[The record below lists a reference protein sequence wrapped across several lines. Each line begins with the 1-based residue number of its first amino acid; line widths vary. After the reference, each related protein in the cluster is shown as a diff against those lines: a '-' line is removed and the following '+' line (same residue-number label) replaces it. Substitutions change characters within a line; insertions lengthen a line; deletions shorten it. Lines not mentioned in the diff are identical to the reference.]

1 MASVKLRGA
10 PVYGAVG
17 DIIAADAQ
25 IRGNQ
30 VEFVTFRRADQ
41 IGIPHTCLVLG
52 LVHIFLGPHRV
63 GHAEH
68 RLFPVQI
75 HPVIS
80 VMAGGKED
88 LLLRGAAVAEEVGKE
103 IIRGILH
110 LMGFLYCQNKFFFYR
125 SFLRG
130 NGGCQGHGG
139 IFRLSGDH
147 TGRLAVL
154 LLIRHYGR
162 IAGFPGHG
170 SCSSGTLY
178 FHLCG
183 KVDISSHIVGVY
195 QLQLIRRCRQK
206 LIAAQKF
213 FHRNSEFSFRALSG
227 HLDGGFES
235 NLHVFCLGSCYG
247 NRIAV
252 LSDDCG
258 FTSRGDLPGDL
269 GTVCPLGG
277 KGKAL
282 LHGLRQGQ
290 GIRVCLN
297 RRGCGFLVHQI
308 LIGQS
313 PVINFE
319 IVNPAF
325 VSLSVYP
332 VGSSDIK
339 DTGISQNI
347 GQGVVAGY
355 RTFPD
360 SVYIQD
366 RFRGLKDHI
375 DMSPVCACAFLNGC
389 RPAVGI
395 VVALYLNVSVIVEC
409 TDVMFLGI
417 NLGILVG
424 SRVKDPAGA
433 GLIRLF
439 VVGNSNFLFACQQ
452 AFARFVRHGQIVGRI
467 AVQIKG
473 FPALGVFA
481 VPQFIGAVDLGHRAS
496 PGKSCLRVI
505 EGKICQ
511 QIRLFL
517 TRLGRG
523 NGGDISPHHRNSQ
536 NSCQGSVF
544 QFPCSVH

>member
-1 MASVKLRGA
+1 MASVKLRGS
-10 PVYGAVG
+10 PVYGTIG
-17 DIIAADAQ
+17 DIIAADTQ

-30 VEFVTFRRADQ
+30 VEFVAFRRTDQ
-41 IGIPHTCLVLG
+41 IGIPHACLVLG

-110 LMGFLYCQNKFFFYR
+110 LMGFLYCQGKFFFYR

-195 QLQLIRRCRQK
+195 QLQLIRRRRQK

-269 GTVCPLGG
+269 RTVCPLGG

-290 GIRVCLN
+290 GSRVCLN
-297 RRGCGFLVHQI
+297 RRGRGFLVHQI

-366 RFRGLKDHI
+366 GFRGLKDHI
-375 DMSPVCACAFLNGC
+375 DMSPVCACAFLNGRRSC
-389 RPAVGI
+389 PVV
-395 VVALYLNVSVIVEC
+395 VVALHFYVAVIVESS
-409 TDVMFLGI
+409 DIVLFGI
-417 NLGILVG
+417 NLSVVVG
-424 SRVKDPAGA
+424 RREKSPAGA

-439 VVGNSNFLFACQQ
+439 VVGDGDLLFARQQ
-452 AFARFVRHGQIVGRI
+452 AAAVAVGHRQIV
-467 AVQIKG
+467 A
-473 FPALGVFA
+473 
-481 VPQFIGAVDLGHRAS
+481 
-496 PGKSCLRVI
+496 RVSI
-505 EGKICQ
+505 
-511 QIRLFL
+511 
-517 TRLGRG
+517 
-523 NGGDISPHHRNSQ
+523 
-536 NSCQGSVF
+536 
-544 QFPCSVH
+544 